1 MNFVS
6 PRLQLVNGSR
16 FARTAPFDGG
26 AENQAGNAMAASSAL
41 PNTGDDCGGA
51 CSGDAGTSSA
61 GNFTGGFITGTGSGR
76 SFTGSF
82 PAWEGSGGGFT
93 GSALPITGSR
103 AGGEV
108 PPLLSRVPVMAEPVP
123 ASESPVPVLAGKFR
137 YRFHRFRRCLGGGV
151 CTGGIPASST
161 GQEWPEY
168 KTANRISAHGMHGS
182 SRNSLSRR
190 RAEARHYFEL

>member
-108 PPLLSRVPVMAEPVP
+108 PVSFPPVP
-123 ASESPVPVLAGKFR
+123 ALPGRWSLYRGHSCLQHGPGMARVQNSEPDFCPRNARIITEFSLQKAG
-137 YRFHRFRRCLGGGV
+137 
-151 CTGGIPASST
+151 
-161 GQEWPEY
+161 
-168 KTANRISAHGMHGS
+168 
-182 SRNSLSRR
+182 
-190 RAEARHYFEL
+190 